1 MKTQKLNNGI
11 EIPMLGLG
19 VFRLKDEKEAYN
31 TVRKAIELGY
41 RHIDTAM
48 IYENEEAVGKAISDS
63 GVAREDI
70 FLTTKL
76 WNEDIRRDNA
86 QKAIDTSLKK
96 LGVDYV
102 DLYLVHW
109 PVKGKY
115 VSVWEE
121 MEKIYASGKAK
132 AVGVSNYL
140 QHHLE
145 EVLAMK
151 SLVPAVNQLEHHPYL
166 VQNDLMKY
174 CIDNSIRPE
183 AWSPFCARKVNL
195 LDEEVLNAIG
205 KKYNKTAAQVVLRWN
220 IDTGVIV
227 IPKSSNPTR
236 QKENLD
242 IFDFSLSNEDINKIN
257 ALDNNTR
264 VGSHPDEITF

>member
-1 MKTQKLNNGI
+1 MKYKKLNNGI
-11 EIPMLGLG
+11 SIPMLGLG
-19 VFRLKDEKEAYN
+19 VFRLQDQEEAYN
-31 TVRKAIELGY
+31 TVRNALDVGY

-48 IYENEEAVGKAISDS
+48 IYENEEAVGKAIKDS

-86 QKAIDTSLKK
+86 QKAIDVSLKK

-109 PVKGKY
+109 PIKGKHA
-115 VSVWEE
+115 SVWNE

-145 EVLAMK
+145 DVLAMK
-151 SLVPAVNQLEHHPYL
+151 SLVPAVNQVEHHPYL
-166 VQNDLMKY
+166 VQNDLINF
-174 CIDNSIRPE
+174 CIEHDICPE
-183 AWSPFCARKVNL
+183 AWSPFCARKNNL
-195 LDEEVLNAIG
+195 LDDNVLKSIG
-205 KKYNKTAAQVVLRWN
+205 EKYNKTSAQVVLRWN

-227 IPKSSNPTR
+227 IPKSSNPER
-236 QKENLD
+236 QKENLNV
-242 IFDFSLSNEDINKIN
+242 FDFSLSSDDIDAIN
-257 ALDNNTR
+257 ALDSNRR
-264 VGSHPDEITF
+264 VGSHPDKITF